1 MYHLDASSG
10 ARPYTY
16 ATRYYY
22 DEGGNRIRKLTYLNQ
37 QTNPGPVLN
46 WNNLSSPG
54 NGWILSNN
62 EYYIKS
68 YDGRD
73 IALYNG
79 NTHIEWY
86 VWGIDMAGKLKG
98 MQRYFYLKDHL
109 GSTRA
114 VVNGNGTVLA
124 GYDYDA
130 WDIFL
135 KTEV

>member
-1 MYHLDASSG
+1 LYHLDASSG

-54 NGWILSNN
+54 NGWILSKN

-98 MQRYFYLKDHL
+98 TQRYFYLKDHL